1 MARFI
6 PTYNCSTKLW
16 YGMKC
21 LAMDYQ
27 NYKYLCKLQNATY
40 NLCKKI
46 YIKFSCNTLLKQ
58 SFKYKAVNL
67 FVYILK

>member
-40 NLCKKI
+40 NLCKK
-46 YIKFSCNTLLKQ
+46 NL
-58 SFKYKAVNL
+58 YKIFL
-67 FVYILK
+67 